1 MHFIWKIVKKLL
13 SFVLGL
19 VILGAITTLGSIFIL
34 RGLLSGATII
44 DMAFD
49 VSDVGG
55 ASVNEVVSSL
65 TGEKFNYDLHEYVNE
80 EELKENLEDYITDVF
95 KYYGGVI
102 EGYPSIGL
110 LKEQFLEASRK
121 YEEKTGKVV
130 DYEML
135 DESFDEL
142 DEKIAKNVGMS
153 KSENDDLRKVF
164 AFVYSDKI
172 VTVVVV
178 ILFLS
183 ILIKFLI
190 DRSILGLIK
199 SIVVIAILN
208 SLGNLGFGVALK
220 TIFGE
225 NANVSIDSVLANLI
239 RSFNKIA
246 FLSAVVA
253 VIFIVIG
260 IALKLVLRNKNSKVE
275 EVQEEKTF
283 RGETLLSNP
292 YLEENLLGENLENND
307 MNTNSAFEDKEKN

>member
-34 RGLLSGATII
+34 RRLLSGSTII

-307 MNTNSAFEDKEKN
+307 MNTNSAFEGKGKN

>member
-34 RGLLSGATII
+34 RRLLSGSTII